1 MNQMT
6 LHWSPLSPFVRKVMC
21 CVHELRLEGRVQ
33 CIRTRVASQVPN
45 LALIPDNPLIRIP
58 TLVLENGQ
66 ALFDSVVICEYLD
79 SLGSHA
85 SLYPAKSEARWQAL
99 RWQALGDGLCDTLIA
114 WRHER
119 DRQPAQ
125 QIPALIDGARL
136 KVDSTLDRL
145 EQEVAQLEAA
155 PFGIGHVAVGC
166 ALGYLGVRF
175 ADLAWQARRPML
187 ARWQAEFEARPS
199 AQLTKPPQQ
208 A

>member
-1 MNQMT
+1 MSGLT

-21 CVHELRLEGRVQ
+21 CVHELGLQ
-33 CIRTRVASQVPN
+33 NQIRCVRTKVASQVPN

-79 SLGSHA
+79 SLGSDV
-85 SLYPAKSEARWQAL
+85 SLYPARGDARWQAL
-99 RWQALGDGLCDTLIA
+99 RWQAMGDGLCDTLIA

-119 DRQPAQ
+119 DRVPGQ
-125 QIPALIDGARL
+125 QIAALLEGARL
-136 KVDSTLDRL
+136 KVESTLDRL
-145 EQEVAQLEAA
+145 DAEVAQLAAA
-155 PFGIGHVAVGC
+155 PFGIGHIAVGC

-175 ADLAWQARRPML
+175 SDLQWRTGRPQL
-187 ARWQAEFEARPS
+187 ASWQAEFEARS
-199 AQLTKPPQQ
+199 ASRLTQPPAQ